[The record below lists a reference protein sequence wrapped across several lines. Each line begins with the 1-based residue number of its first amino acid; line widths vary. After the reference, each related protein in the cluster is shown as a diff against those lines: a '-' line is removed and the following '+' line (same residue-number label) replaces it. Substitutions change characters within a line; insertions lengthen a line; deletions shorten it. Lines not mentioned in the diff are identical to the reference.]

1 MDPKILL
8 YIIFFLF
15 IFEFF
20 LILLIKNLKKD
31 FKWLI
36 NSDDEKP
43 HFDKKKLKNFYKNSF
58 DQLLGWDRK
67 KNTNGFE
74 ISTKRTFFNI
84 KKNGNRGKSKF
95 KKTKISV
102 FGDSFAFC
110 RYVND
115 DETWESYIE
124 ERIKYNV
131 HNFGVGNFGLDQSYL
146 KYVKL
151 KRNISSKII
160 IFNFVPETIARVNS
174 YWKHYREFG
183 NIMAFKPLF
192 IEKKNNLFLK
202 KIIIKKNFSQKK
214 IHSQLKGIKKF
225 DIFYDLKFNREKFV
239 FPYTIT
245 FLKNIKTSSTIL
257 SCLIFY
263 KLLKK
268 KKFYDKAVTK
278 ILFQNISQSHKMYND
293 IFLASKLK
301 KIIFMMNK
309 QIQKDKKKMIL
320 IISPQLL
327 DLKSDYIKYPQT
339 FFSKLPKEIICL
351 DLSKYMNKKKNFQKF
366 YLEDKYGGHL
376 NKIGNKYISKVILKF
391 LRKSKIL

>member
-20 LILLIKNLKKD
+20 LILLIKNLKRD

-192 IEKKNNLFLK
+192 IEKKNNLSLK

-225 DIFYDLKFNREKFV
+225 DIFYDLKFNKEKFV
-239 FPYTIT
+239 FPYTVT

-327 DLKSDYIKYPQT
+327 DLKSDYIKYPQA

>member
-15 IFEFF
+15 IFEVI

-84 KKNGNRGKSKF
+84 KKNGNRGRSKF

-115 DETWESYIE
+115 DETWESNIE
-124 ERIKYNV
+124 ERIKHNV

-146 KYVKL
+146 KYMKL
-151 KRNISSKII
+151 KRNIRSKII

-225 DIFYDLKFNREKFV
+225 DIFYNLKFNKEKFI

-257 SCLIFY
+257 SYLIFY
-263 KLLKK
+263 KLLKN

-293 IFLASKLK
+293 IFLASKLE

-327 DLKSDYIKYPQT
+327 DLKSNYIKYPQA

-376 NKIGNKYISKVILKF
+376 NKIGNRYISKVILRF

>member
-1 MDPKILL
+1 MDLRILF
-8 YIIFFLF
+8 YIISFLV
-15 IFEFF
+15 IFELI
-20 LILLIKNLKKD
+20 LILLIKILKKD

-36 NSDDEKP
+36 NTEDEKP
-43 HFDKKKLKNFYKNSF
+43 YFDKKKLKNFYKNSF

-67 KNTNGFE
+67 KNTSGYE
-74 ISTKRTFFNI
+74 ISNKKTFFNI

-115 DETWESYIE
+115 DETWESFIE
-124 ERIKYNV
+124 ERIKHNV

-146 KYVKL
+146 KYLKL
-151 KRNISSKII
+151 KRNIRSKII

-202 KIIIKKNFSQKK
+202 KITIKKNFSPKK
-214 IHSQLKGIKKF
+214 IHSHLKGIKKF

-239 FPYTIT
+239 FPYTVS
-245 FLKNIKTSSTIL
+245 FLKNIKILSTIL
-257 SCLIFY
+257 SNLIFH

-268 KKFYDKAVTK
+268 KIFYDKAVSK
-278 ILFQNISQSHKMYND
+278 ILFQNISQSHKMYSD
-293 IFLASKLK
+293 ISLASKLK

-320 IISPQLL
+320 IVSPQLL
-327 DLKSDYIKYPQT
+327 DLKSDYINYPQA
-339 FFSKLPKEIICL
+339 FFSNLPKEIICL
-351 DLSKYMNKKKNFQKF
+351 DLSKYINRKKNFQKF
-366 YLEDKYGGHL
+366 YLKDKYGGHF

-391 LRKSKIL
+391 LRKNKIL

>member
-1 MDPKILL
+1 M
-8 YIIFFLF
+8 
-15 IFEFF
+15 
-20 LILLIKNLKKD
+20 ILLIKNLKKD

-84 KKNGNRGKSKF
+84 KKNGNRGRSRF

-115 DETWESYIE
+115 DETWESNIE
-124 ERIKYNV
+124 ERIKHNV

-146 KYVKL
+146 KYMKL
-151 KRNISSKII
+151 KRNIRSKII

-225 DIFYDLKFNREKFV
+225 DIFYNLKFNKEKFV

-257 SCLIFY
+257 SCLVFY
-263 KLLKK
+263 KLLKN

-293 IFLASKLK
+293 IFLASKLE

-327 DLKSDYIKYPQT
+327 DLKSNYIKYPQA

-376 NKIGNKYISKVILKF
+376 NKIGNKYISKVILRF